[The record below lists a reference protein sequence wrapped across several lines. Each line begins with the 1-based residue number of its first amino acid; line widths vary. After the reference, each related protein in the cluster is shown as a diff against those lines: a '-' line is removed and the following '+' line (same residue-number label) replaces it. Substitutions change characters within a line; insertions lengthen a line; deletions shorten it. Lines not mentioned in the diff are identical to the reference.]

1 MDGLQL
7 IDLVDV
13 GANVILTYVLL
24 RTMEENRASRVELSG
39 FVKIMLEA
47 LLTAQK
53 ERHALYSQL
62 TARNLSDDINT
73 TDTVKG

>member
-1 MDGLQL
+1 MDGLNL

-24 RTMEENRASRVELSG
+24 MTMAENRASRAELSAW
-39 FVKIMLEA
+39 VKLMIDA

-53 ERHALYSQL
+53 ERHALYSTL
-62 TARNLSDDINT
+62 TARNLSDD
-73 TDTVKG
+73 VKNVSEP

>member
-1 MDGLQL
+1 MEAVQL

-24 RTMEENRASRVELSG
+24 MTLAENRASRAELSG
-39 FVKIMLEA
+39 WVKLMIDA
-47 LLTAQK
+47 LLNAQK

-62 TARNLSDDINT
+62 TARNLDDDLKSAQNG
-73 TDTVKG
+73 D